1 MRTRKFSKTRNRL
14 HLTLLLY
21 IVAIILA
28 ACAPV
33 EPAPTPTPRV
43 LGGGVLAT
51 FEVINE
57 RFNVFV
63 TNEETIQQILDL
75 QAGIGTETIPNGPV
89 RRGPGEAQHNEPYT
103 WHLDPEETVL
113 TEFSDPV
120 CDGPP
125 TFIEERLD
133 DFDGQIY
140 CPGSSRLVDVLDLR

>member
-140 CPGSSRLVDVLDLR
+140 CPGNSRLVDVLDLR

>member
-1 MRTRKFSKTRNRL
+1 MQTRKFYKTRHWL
-14 HLTLLLY
+14 HLTLLFFIFAL
-21 IVAIILA
+21 ILA
-28 ACAPV
+28 ACGPV

-57 RFNVFV
+57 RFSVFV
-63 TNEETIQQILDL
+63 TNEQTIQQILDL
-75 QAGIGTETIPNGPV
+75 QAGVGTETIPNGPV
-89 RRGPGEAQHNEPYT
+89 RRGPGEAEHNEPYT
-103 WHLDPEETVL
+103 WHLDPQETVL

-125 TFIEERLD
+125 TYIEERLE

-140 CPGSSRLVDVLDLR
+140 CPGNSRLVEVLDLR